1 MCIFSIGQRHFT
13 NSLFQKIGLK
23 ILKIKNRTISSKD
36 APLIIAELGIN
47 HGGDF
52 SVAAQMVKKAAEK
65 GCEVIKHQ
73 THFLDDE
80 MTPDAK
86 KIMPPN
92 ADVSIWDVMEK
103 CSLTRDE
110 EINLKKIVED
120 LGMIYISTPFSRSAA
135 DFLNDINVPAFK
147 IGSGECD
154 NLLLVEHIA
163 KFGKPIILSTGMQD
177 ISSVKKPVEILEKHS
192 IKYALLE
199 CTNIYPCPPEEIALG
214 SLAQLSHE
222 FPKAQIG
229 FSDHSIGPTMSLAAV
244 ALGATIIEKHFTDTK
259 NRKGPDISCSMDPDE
274 LEHLIKKSKDI
285 AYARDR
291 NKFIA
296 DIEKDVYRFARSSIV
311 TDKDLKKGD
320 TIDRHNIWA
329 RRPGDGE
336 IAAFEFEKVLGK
348 TLKRDIAKN
357 NQIKWSDLE

>member
-1 MCIFSIGQRHFT
+1 MFVFSIEQRHVT
-13 NSLFQKIGLK
+13 NSSFQKIGLK
-23 ILKIKNRTISSKD
+23 IFKIKNRTISSKA

-47 HGGDF
+47 HGGNF
-52 SVAAQMVKKAAEK
+52 SVAEKMVKKAAEK

-73 THFLDDE
+73 THFIDDE

-86 KIMPPN
+86 QIMPPN

-103 CSLTRDE
+103 CALTRDE

-154 NLLLVEHIA
+154 NLLLIEHIA

-177 ISSVKKPVEILEKHS
+177 ISSVKKPVEILERHA

-199 CTNIYPCPPEEIALG
+199 CTNIYPCLPEDIALG
-214 SLAQLSHE
+214 GLAQLSAE
-222 FPKAQIG
+222 FPKAQVG

-244 ALGATIIEKHFTDTK
+244 ALGATIIEKHFTDSK
-259 NRKGPDISCSMDPDE
+259 DRKGPDISCSMDPDE
-274 LEHLIKKSKDI
+274 LEHLIRKSKDI

-291 NKFIA
+291 KKFIA
-296 DIEKDVYRFARSSIV
+296 DIEKDVYKFARSSVV

-320 TIDRHNIWA
+320 TIDRQNIWA

-336 IAAFEFEKVLGK
+336 IPAFEFEKVLGK
-348 TLKRDIAKN
+348 TLKRAIAKN

>member
-1 MCIFSIGQRHFT
+1 M
-13 NSLFQKIGLK
+13 
-23 ILKIKNRTISSKD
+23 KIKNRTISSKE

-52 SVAAQMVKKAAEK
+52 LVAEQMVKKAADR

-86 KIMPPN
+86 QIMPPN

-103 CSLTRDE
+103 CSLTKDE
-110 EINLKKIVED
+110 EISLKKIVED

-154 NLLLVEHIA
+154 NLLLLEYIA
-163 KFGKPIILSTGMQD
+163 NFGKPIILSTGMQD
-177 ISSVKKPVEILEKHS
+177 IKSVQKPIEIFEKYD

-199 CTNIYPCPPEEIALG
+199 CTNIYPCPPEDIALG

-222 FPKAQIG
+222 FPNAEIG
-229 FSDHSIGPTMSLAAV
+229 FSDHSIGPTMALAAV
-244 ALGATIIEKHFTDTK
+244 ALGATIVEKHFTDTK
-259 NRKGPDISCSMDPDE
+259 EREGPDISCSMDPDE
-274 LEHLIKKSKDI
+274 LEHLIKKSKEI
-285 AYARDR
+285 AYSR
-291 NKFIA
+291 NRKKFIA
-296 DIEKDVYRFARSSIV
+296 DIEKDVYKFARSSIV

-320 TIDRHNIWA
+320 TIDRQNIWA
-329 RRPGDGE
+329 RRPGNGE

-348 TLKRDIAKN
+348 TLKRDLAKN
-357 NQIKWSDLE
+357 TQIKWSDLK